1 MFDALSD
8 KLSLVFKKLR
18 GHGRITEANISDALR
33 EVRLALLE
41 GDVHFK
47 VVKDFLERVK
57 VKALG
62 QDVLESVT
70 PAQQF
75 IKIVYDELVNT
86 LGGETAELNFSGK
99 VPVVFML
106 VGLQG
111 TGKTTQSAKL
121 ALYLRNKKRK
131 PCLVS
136 LDIYRP
142 AAYEQLK
149 KLAAQISVPFFEY
162 SQPATPL
169 EIARDSIVFAEKSGC
184 DTIILD
190 TAGRLQIDEELMDE
204 LKALR
209 KNISMN
215 EVFLVVDAMTGQEA
229 LNVAEQFNKVVSL
242 TGLILTKLDGD
253 ARGGA
258 ALSAKTVTGVPIK
271 FVGVGEKLNAFEVF
285 HPDRMAS
292 RILGMGDVVSLVEKA
307 QDVIDKKQAED
318 WQKKMMKGQ
327 FSLEDFKEQFK
338 YMKKMGS
345 LESIMGFLPG
355 MNKLKNE
362 VDWDKMEKEFKR
374 MEAIINSMTLKER
387 KNPDILNGS
396 RKRRIAQGSGTNVQ
410 EVNALL
416 KNYFQAKKIFNQI
429 KLKGAKN
436 VLRGLG
442 GIFK

>member
-1 MFDALSD
+1 MFETLSD
-8 KLSLVFKKLR
+8 KLGVVFKKLR
-18 GHGRITEANISDALR
+18 GHGRITESNINDALR

-41 GDVHFK
+41 ADVHFK
-47 VVKDFLERVK
+47 VVKEFLDRVK
-57 VKALG
+57 EKALG
-62 QDVLESVT
+62 QEVLNSVT

-75 IKIVYDELVNT
+75 IKIVYDELVKT
-86 LGGETAELNFSGK
+86 LGGETVELNFAGK
-99 VPVVFML
+99 TPIVFML

-136 LDIYRP
+136 LDVYRP

-149 KLAAQISVPFFEY
+149 KLSLQIAVPFYEY
-162 SQPATPL
+162 SQPANPL
-169 EIARDSIVFAEKSGC
+169 DIARDAIIFAEKSGC
-184 DTIILD
+184 DTVIFD
-190 TAGRLQIDEELMDE
+190 TAGRLQIDEALMEE
-204 LKALR
+204 LKTLR
-209 KNISMN
+209 SQIVMN
-215 EVFLVVDAMTGQEA
+215 EVLLVVDAMTGQEA
-229 LNVAEQFNKVVSL
+229 LNVADRFNKDVGL
-242 TGLILTKLDGD
+242 TGLVLTKLDGD

-271 FVGVGEKLNAFEVF
+271 FAGMGEKLNAFEVF
-285 HPDRMAS
+285 HPDRVAS

-307 QDVIDKKQAED
+307 QDVVDKKQAED

-345 LESIMGFLPG
+345 LESIMGLLPG

-387 KNPDILNGS
+387 RNPDILNGS
-396 RKRRIAQGSGTNVQ
+396 RKRRIALGSGTNVQ

-416 KNYFQAKKIFNQI
+416 KNYFQAKKMFNQI

>member
-1 MFDALSD
+1 MFDSLSD
-8 KLSLVFKKLR
+8 KLGQVFKKLR
-18 GHGRITEANISDALR
+18 GHGRITESNISDALR

-41 GDVHFK
+41 ADVHFK
-47 VVKDFLERVK
+47 VVKEFLDRVK
-57 VKALG
+57 ERALG
-62 QDVLESVT
+62 QDVLDSVT

-86 LGGETAELNFSGK
+86 LGGETSELNFSGK
-99 VPVVFML
+99 TPVVFML

-121 ALYLRNKKRK
+121 ALLLRNKKRK

-136 LDIYRP
+136 LDVYRP

-149 KLAAQISVPFFEY
+149 KLALQIAVPFFEY
-162 SQPATPL
+162 NQPAKPL
-169 EIARDSIVFAEKSGC
+169 DIACQSIVFAEKSGC
-184 DTIILD
+184 DTIIFD
-190 TAGRLQIDEELMDE
+190 TAGRLQIDEALMEE
-204 LKALR
+204 LKGLR
-209 KNISMN
+209 SAIPMN
-215 EVFLVVDAMTGQEA
+215 EVLLVVDAMTGQEA
-229 LNVAEQFNKVVSL
+229 LNVADRFNQDVKL

-258 ALSAKTVTGVPIK
+258 ALSAKSVTGVPIK
-271 FVGVGEKLNAFEVF
+271 FAGMGEKLNAFEVF
-285 HPDRMAS
+285 HPDRIAS

-307 QDVIDKKQAED
+307 QDIVDKKQAED

-338 YMKKMGS
+338 YVKKLGS
-345 LESIMGFLPG
+345 VESIMGFLPG

-362 VDWDKMEKEFKR
+362 VDWDKMEKEFNR
-374 MEAIINSMTLKER
+374 IEAIINSMTLKER
-387 KNPDILNGS
+387 RNPDIMNGS
-396 RKRRIAQGSGTNVQ
+396 RKRRVALGSGTTVQ
-410 EVNALL
+410 EVNNLL
-416 KNYFQAKKIFNQI
+416 KNYFQAKKVFNQI

-436 VLRGLG
+436 VMRGIG

>member
-1 MFDALSD
+1 MFETLSD
-8 KLSLVFKKLR
+8 KLGVVFKKLR
-18 GHGRITEANISDALR
+18 GHGRITESNVNDALR

-41 GDVHFK
+41 ADVHFK
-47 VVKDFLERVK
+47 VVKEFLDRVK
-57 VKALG
+57 EKALG
-62 QDVLESVT
+62 QEVLNSVT

-75 IKIVYDELVNT
+75 IKIVYDELVKT
-86 LGGETAELNFSGK
+86 LGGETVELNFAGK
-99 VPVVFML
+99 TPVVFML

-136 LDIYRP
+136 LDVYRP

-149 KLAAQISVPFFEY
+149 KLSLQIAVPFYEY
-162 SQPATPL
+162 SQPAKPL
-169 EIARDSIVFAEKSGC
+169 DIARDAIIFAEKSGC
-184 DTIILD
+184 DTVIFD
-190 TAGRLQIDEELMDE
+190 TAGRLQIDEALMEE
-204 LKALR
+204 LKTLR
-209 KNISMN
+209 SQIVMN
-215 EVFLVVDAMTGQEA
+215 EVLLVVDAMTGQEA
-229 LNVAEQFNKVVSL
+229 LNVADRFNKDVGL
-242 TGLILTKLDGD
+242 TGLVLTKLDGD

-271 FVGVGEKLNAFEVF
+271 FAGMGEKLNAFEVF
-285 HPDRMAS
+285 HPDRVAS

-307 QDVIDKKQAED
+307 QDVVDKKQAED

-345 LESIMGFLPG
+345 LESIMGLLPG

-387 KNPDILNGS
+387 RNPDILNGS
-396 RKRRIAQGSGTNVQ
+396 RKRRIALGSGTNVQ

-416 KNYFQAKKIFNQI
+416 KNYFQAKKMFNQI

>member
-1 MFDALSD
+1 MFDTLSD
-8 KLSLVFKKLR
+8 KLGIVFKKLR
-18 GHGRITEANISDALR
+18 GHGRITESNISDALR

-41 GDVHFK
+41 ADVHFK
-47 VVKDFLERVK
+47 VVKEFLERVK
-57 VKALG
+57 GRALG
-62 QDVLESVT
+62 QDVLNSVT

-86 LGGETAELNFSGK
+86 LGGETSELNFSGK
-99 VPVVFML
+99 TPVVFML

-121 ALYLRNKKRK
+121 ALHLRNKKRK

-136 LDIYRP
+136 LDVYRP

-149 KLAAQISVPFFEY
+149 KLAAQIAVPFFEY
-162 SQPATPL
+162 SSPATPL
-169 EIARDSIVFAEKSGC
+169 DIAHQSMVFAEKSGC
-184 DTIILD
+184 DTVIFD
-190 TAGRLQIDEELMDE
+190 TAGRLQIDEALMDE
-204 LKALR
+204 LKGLR
-209 KNISMN
+209 SAISMN
-215 EVFLVVDAMTGQEA
+215 EVMLVVDAMTGQEA
-229 LNVAEQFNKVVSL
+229 LNVADRFNQDVKL

-258 ALSAKTVTGVPIK
+258 ALSAKSVTGVPIK
-271 FVGVGEKLNAFEVF
+271 FVGMGEKLNAFEIF
-285 HPDRMAS
+285 HPDRVAS

-307 QDVIDKKQAED
+307 QDVVDKKQAED

-327 FSLEDFKEQFK
+327 FSLEDFKDQFK

-374 MEAIINSMTLKER
+374 MEAIVNSMTLKER
-387 KNPDILNGS
+387 RNPDIMNGS
-396 RKRRIAQGSGTNVQ
+396 RKRRVALGSGTSVQ
-410 EVNALL
+410 EVNNLL
-416 KNYFQAKKIFNQI
+416 KNYFQAKKVFNQI
-429 KLKGAKN
+429 RLKGAKN
-436 VLRGLG
+436 VMRGLG
-442 GIFK
+442 SIFK